1 MMNLRVYCPAAL
13 SAPVQEVL
21 AAHVGVANVAVV
33 AGGSATPSG
42 DLILADIAREATN
55 EIVDALVELGV
66 QREGGF
72 HLTPVET
79 WVSERGLAAEEA
91 APGEEADAVV
101 WAQVIAHAYD
111 DTAMSWSYVVFLTL
125 ATILASIAIVLD
137 SPILVVGAM
146 VLGPDFGPVAAL
158 GLAAVTRR
166 RNLLR
171 RALTLIVVGFAVAIA
186 VATACAF
193 AGSLL
198 GWVPDIAVT
207 SPRPGT
213 AFIYHPDR
221 WSIVVAVLAGI
232 AGVLSLT
239 TSSSNAMVGVFI
251 SVTTVPAA
259 GNIALGLAF
268 AQWEQVTGSALQL
281 VINIA
286 GMAIAGWLTLLFQRQ
301 FWRTRR

>member
-1 MMNLRVYCPAAL
+1 MNLRVYCPAAL
-13 SAPVQEVL
+13 SAPVL
-21 AAHVGVANVAVV
+21 AMLDAHVGVANIAVM
-33 AGGSATPSG
+33 AGASTTPVG
-42 DLILADIAREATN
+42 DLILADVARESAN
-55 EIVDALVELGV
+55 EIVDGLVELGV
-66 QREGGF
+66 QKDGGF

-111 DTAMSWSYVVFLTL
+111 DTSMSWSYIVFLCL

-158 GLAAVTRR
+158 GLAIVTRR
-166 RNLLR
+166 RELLR
-171 RALTLIVVGFAVAIA
+171 RALRLIVVGFVFAIGA
-186 VATACAF
+186 ATLFAL

-198 GWVPDIAVT
+198 GWVPDVAVT
-207 SPRPGT
+207 APRPGT

-221 WSIVVAVLAGI
+221 WSIVVAVLAGV

-239 TSSSNAMVGVFI
+239 SSSSNALVGVFI

-268 AQWEQVTGSALQL
+268 GQFDQVRGSALQL
-281 VINIA
+281 LVNIV
-286 GMAIAGWLTLLFQRQ
+286 GMAIAGWLTLLVQRRI
-301 FWRTRR
+301 WKPRA

>member
-1 MMNLRVYCPAAL
+1 MNLRVYCPAAL

-21 AAHVGVANVAVV
+21 ANHVGVANIAVV
-33 AGGSATPSG
+33 AGGSATPAG

-72 HLTPVET
+72 HLTPIET

-111 DTAMSWSYVVFLTL
+111 DTAMSWSYVVFLSL

-166 RNLLR
+166 RNLMR
-171 RALTLIVVGFAVAIA
+171 RALKLLFVGFVVAIS
-186 VATACAF
+186 VATVCAL

-221 WSIVVAVLAGI
+221 WSIIVAVLAGI

-239 TSSSNAMVGVFI
+239 SSSSNALVGVFI

-268 AQWEQVTGSALQL
+268 AQWDQVRGSALQL
-281 VINIA
+281 GVNIV
-286 GMAIAGWLTLLFQRQ
+286 GMAIAGWVTLLVQRRI
-301 FWRTRR
+301 WKPRG

>member
-1 MMNLRVYCPAAL
+1 MLD
-13 SAPVQEVL
+13 
-21 AAHVGVANVAVV
+21 AHVGVANVAVM
-33 AGGSATPSG
+33 AGASTTPVG
-42 DLILADIAREATN
+42 DLILADVARESAN
-55 EIVDALVELGV
+55 EVVDALVELGV
-66 QREGGF
+66 HKDGGF

-111 DTAMSWSYVVFLTL
+111 DTSMSWSYIVFLSL

-137 SPILVVGAM
+137 SPILIVGAM

-158 GLAAVTRR
+158 GLAIVTRR
-166 RNLLR
+166 RELLR
-171 RALTLIVVGFAVAIA
+171 RALRLIVVGFVFAIGA
-186 VATACAF
+186 ATLFAL

-198 GWVPDIAVT
+198 GWVPDVAVT
-207 SPRPGT
+207 APRPGT

-221 WSIVVAVLAGI
+221 WSIVVAVLAGV

-239 TSSSNAMVGVFI
+239 SSSSNALVGVFI

-268 AQWEQVTGSALQL
+268 GQFDQVRGSALQL
-281 VINIA
+281 LVNIV
-286 GMAIAGWLTLLFQRQ
+286 GMAIAGWLTLLVQRRI
-301 FWRTRR
+301 WKPRA

>member
-1 MMNLRVYCPAAL
+1 MLD
-13 SAPVQEVL
+13 
-21 AAHVGVANVAVV
+21 AHVGVANIAVM
-33 AGGSATPSG
+33 AGASTTPVG
-42 DLILADIAREATN
+42 DLILADVARESAN
-55 EIVDALVELGV
+55 EIVDGLVELGV
-66 QREGGF
+66 QKDGGF

-111 DTAMSWSYVVFLTL
+111 DTSMSWSYIVFLCL

-158 GLAAVTRR
+158 GLAIVTRR
-166 RNLLR
+166 RELLR
-171 RALTLIVVGFAVAIA
+171 RALRLIVVGFVFAIGA
-186 VATACAF
+186 ATLFAL

-198 GWVPDIAVT
+198 GWVPDVAVT
-207 SPRPGT
+207 APRPGT

-221 WSIVVAVLAGI
+221 WSIVVAVLAGV

-239 TSSSNAMVGVFI
+239 SSSSNALVGVFI

-268 AQWEQVTGSALQL
+268 GQFDQVRGSALQL
-281 VINIA
+281 LVNIV
-286 GMAIAGWLTLLFQRQ
+286 GMAIAGWLTLLVQRRI
-301 FWRTRR
+301 WKPRA

>member
-33 AGGSATPSG
+33 AGGSATPAG

-125 ATILASIAIVLD
+125 ATILASIAIILD

-166 RNLLR
+166 RNLMR
-171 RALTLIVVGFAVAIA
+171 RALKLILVGFAIAIA
-186 VATACAF
+186 VATLCAL

-198 GWVPDIAVT
+198 GWVPDVAVT

-239 TSSSNAMVGVFI
+239 TSSSNALVGVFI

-268 AQWEQVTGSALQL
+268 AQWDQVTGSALQL
-281 VINIA
+281 VINIV
-286 GMAIAGWLTLLFQRQ
+286 GMAIAGWLTLLLQRRL
-301 FWRTRR
+301 WRTRR